1 MDERVAGGAAGTGRA
16 ACVRVDFGVL
26 GPVAAWD
33 EQGRPV
39 PLRGPRHRAV
49 LARLVVARRR
59 VVPVAR
65 LVADLWQEE
74 PEGDAVSAVRTFVA
88 GLRRALEPE
97 RLPRAP
103 ARLLVTEG
111 PGYALRA
118 PRGSVDAWR
127 FEEAVES
134 AALLPP
140 ARAVPLLARALE
152 SWRGPAYAD
161 FAGEPWTDAERARLA
176 ELRLHAVER
185 HAAARI
191 ARGRPAEAVADLDA
205 HVARHPWREEGWHLL
220 ASALYGSG
228 RQADALSVLR
238 RARGMLRERLGVDP
252 GPRLQRL
259 EEDVLRQAEHLSA
272 GGEGGSAQV
281 WARAAAAWRG
291 AAPAGS
297 RRQLETSAGLL
308 RDLAVTGGGG
318 LEAARLN
325 RVAAVA
331 AAEQLGDPELTAR
344 VIGVYDV
351 PALWTR
357 SDDPAQAAWLTGA
370 AERTLRAL
378 PGEGHEAARARLL
391 ATVAIESRGTSHG
404 PPRAAVR
411 SRGPRAAREAEEIAR
426 RRQDRAL
433 LLFALNGVF
442 LQTFHR
448 SGLAAR
454 RDAIGAEILAV
465 SARAGLE
472 TYEVLGR
479 LVRLQARCAL
489 GDFEAADTHARAAD
503 ELAARHELPLVTPF
517 TAWYGALRTAWS
529 EAPAPVALAAYE
541 EAAGLLEGAGMPGL
555 ERGLLPLALLSV
567 RLRHQLPLRPLED
580 ADWGPYEPWARPL
593 LLLAGD
599 RPGRARE
606 ALRTAPD
613 PPRDHLQEAMWCLTG
628 RAARAL
634 GEEGLVE
641 RARAELAPAAGE
653 LAGAGSGLLSLGPVA
668 RWLEELDGRGEGP
681 VAGADS

>member
-1 MDERVAGGAAGTGRA
+1 MNASRAGAGEAGRA

-49 LARLVVARRR
+49 LARLIVARRR

-97 RLPRAP
+97 RPPRAP

-118 PRGSVDAWR
+118 PREAVDAWR
-127 FEEAVES
+127 FEAAVES
-134 AALLPP
+134 AALVPP
-140 ARAVPLLARALE
+140 TRALPLLAEALE
-152 SWRGPAYAD
+152 SWRGGAYAD
-161 FAGEPWTDAERARLA
+161 FAGEPWADTERARLT

-191 ARGRPAEAVADLDA
+191 ALGRPAEAVPDLDA

-238 RARGMLRERLGVDP
+238 RARGMLREHLGVDP
-252 GPRLQRL
+252 GPRLRRL
-259 EEDVLRQAEHLSA
+259 EGDVLRQAEHLSPA
-272 GGEGGSAQV
+272 DGGASAQV
-281 WARAAAAWRG
+281 WARAAAAYRG
-291 AAPAGS
+291 AAPAGT

-325 RVAAVA
+325 RAAAVA

-344 VIGVYDV
+344 VIGVHDV

-357 SDDPAQAAWLTGA
+357 SDDPAQAAWLARA

-378 PGEGHEAARARLL
+378 PGEGGEAARARLL
-391 ATVAIESRGTSHG
+391 ATIAIESRGT
-404 PPRAAVR
+404 PPDSPQAAGRA
-411 SRGPRAAREAEEIAR
+411 RGPRAARAAERIAR
-426 RRQDRAL
+426 GLNDPAL
-433 LLFALNGVF
+433 LVFALNGVF

-454 RDAIGAEILAV
+454 RDAVGAEIVTV

-479 LVRLQARCAL
+479 LVRLQASCAL

-503 ELAARHELPLVTPF
+503 ALAAHHELPLVTPF
-517 TAWYGALRTAWS
+517 TAWYTALRTARS

-541 EAAGLLEGAGMPGL
+541 EAAALLEGAGMPGL
-555 ERGLLPLALLSV
+555 EHGLLPLALLSV
-567 RLRHQLPLRPLED
+567 RLRHRLSLLPLYE
-580 ADWGPYEPWARPL
+580 ADWGPYEPWVRPL
-593 LLLAGD
+593 LLLARD
-599 RPGRARE
+599 RPGAARE
-606 ALRTAPD
+606 ALRGVPAP
-613 PPRDHLQEAMWCLTG
+613 PPDHLREALWCLTG
-628 RAARAL
+628 RAARAV
-634 GEEGLVE
+634 GDEALVD
-641 RARAELAPAAGE
+641 RARTELAPAAGE

-668 RWLEELDGRGEGP
+668 RWLEELGRHAGRP
-681 VAGADS
+681 VAGTDW